1 MTDTKPRDLIKL
13 LIDALKKECNWID
26 NPKYDELIAKAN
38 IYLAQYELEEP
49 ASTMSPSER
58 WAVLGWVEDRIDT
71 NKALRSW
78 RDSTRGGLLM
88 AEVHTV
94 QPGVRARLAQA
105 EPEVPTDEELN
116 SKSSPNNL
124 QIRSSDITPPSE
136 LVQQWRS
143 EWIYNAPGDLD
154 ELGFLTERGAQ
165 WGADQ
170 ELEACVDWISK
181 QDWTWTSAQLRTA
194 RRPKLPSL
202 KELAL
207 QALNDAVKMADDAPP
222 EGICSD
228 QADIIRR
235 ALEQLDD

>member
-58 WAVLGWVEDRIDT
+58 WAVLSWVEDHIDT

-105 EPEVPTDEELN
+105 EPEGPTDNE
-116 SKSSPNNL
+116 
-124 QIRSSDITPPSE
+124 I
-136 LVQQWRS
+136 
-143 EWIYNAPGDLD
+143 
-154 ELGFLTERGAQ
+154 
-165 WGADQ
+165 
-170 ELEACVDWISK
+170 
-181 QDWTWTSAQLRTA
+181 
-194 RRPKLPSL
+194 
-202 KELAL
+202 LAL
-207 QALNDAVKMADDAPP
+207 SQWHEVSYTLTNGSVIYPLQEGTDMKDAVL
-222 EGICSD
+222 SFT
-228 QADIIRR
+228 R
-235 ALEQLDD
+235 AVLARWGK